1 MMKTFAAV
9 SLIGV
14 GSCYLA
20 SLFGFHALMKITGYE
35 PQPVHGIM
43 PQIMVRYGHL
53 LEHAVGRVTKLA
65 VPAMILVLTLAVA
78 GIIMDSSIP
87 IDTDTSAMGPPDLPA
102 QLTLNKVQNT
112 GSSITPFP
120 FYVKGEDLAS
130 LNVVRWIDTFGSYE
144 TRQYYQITGVSSI
157 ATLIREVNHNELP
170 QTKGELNAILASI
183 PKETLAGYLYDT
195 TESAVTF
202 QTVTLSMDDQVALMN
217 AVEDDI
223 RWMEEPPGISIYP
236 TGEFYLYASLME
248 KIESNKDKMTQ
259 LGFLLIFLF
268 LALAYR
274 RLVAIT
280 PIFPIVCIVGWN
292 SVAMV
297 LIGLHYNPISA
308 CLGSMTIGI
317 AAEYTILIME
327 RFIEEREAGNEGV
340 AAITESVKKIGSSV
354 TVSGLVTASGFAA
367 LMLSTFPLISSFGLL
382 AVITV
387 IFSLLGAIL
396 IMPAVLTVF
405 SRGEERKMAGKSS
418 GTT

>member
-1 MMKTFAAV
+1 
-9 SLIGV
+9 
-14 GSCYLA
+14 
-20 SLFGFHALMKITGYE
+20 
-35 PQPVHGIM
+35 
-43 PQIMVRYGHL
+43 
-53 LEHAVGRVTKLA
+53 
-65 VPAMILVLTLAVA
+65 
-78 GIIMDSSIP
+78 
-87 IDTDTSAMGPPDLPA
+87 
-102 QLTLNKVQNT
+102 
-112 GSSITPFP
+112 
-120 FYVKGEDLAS
+120 
-130 LNVVRWIDTFGSYE
+130 
-144 TRQYYQITGVSSI
+144 
-157 ATLIREVNHNELP
+157 
-170 QTKGELNAILASI
+170 
-183 PKETLAGYLYDT
+183 
-195 TESAVTF
+195 
-202 QTVTLSMDDQVALMN
+202 MDDQVALMN

-223 RWMEEPPGISIYP
+223 RWMEEPPGISSYP

-396 IMPAVLTVF
+396 IMPAVLTVL
-405 SRGEERKMAGKSS
+405 SRAEERKMAGKSS